1 MSTAEAT
8 HIQQLLKEKN
18 ISFQH
23 FVHEPV
29 YTSEQAMRVRNGEL
43 HNGVK
48 AMVLETERGIVVA
61 LLAADLKL
69 DLKKFAELMEF
80 KKVKLASKELVLEK
94 TNCEVGSVPPFGFAI
109 PLPTYIDASVFDH
122 EWAEFNIGMVTESI
136 KMKTSDLRMVLPQ
149 RLLQFAHVTKAN

>member
-1 MSTAEAT
+1 MSASEAT
-8 HIQQLLKEKN
+8 RIQSLLKEKN

-23 FVHEPV
+23 LTHEPV
-29 YTSEQAMRVRNGEL
+29 YTSEQAMHVRKGEL

-48 AMVLETERGIVVA
+48 AMVLETERGVVVA

-80 KKVKLASKELVLEK
+80 KKVKLASKEIVLEK
-94 TNCEVGSVPPFGFAI
+94 TNCEVGSVPPFGFAN

-122 EWAEFNIGMVTESI
+122 EWAEFNIGLHTESI
-136 KMKTSDLRMVLPQ
+136 KMKTSDLRTVLSQ
-149 RLLQFAHVTKAN
+149 RLLQFAQPAKN